1 MNNSLLDRI
10 KFLAQKKGI
19 SLAEIERQ
27 SDLSQRSIYG
37 WKTKYPNSKA
47 LAKVADILDTNLD
60 YLMGRSTN
68 PNPVDKED
76 DPNLFFKISLEEIP
90 EEDREIFKEDLDI
103 LKLYVIEQIKIS
115 KKRHF

>member
-1 MNNSLLDRI
+1 MNNTLLDRI
-10 KFLAQKKGI
+10 KVLAKNKNI
-19 SLAEIERQ
+19 TLAELERQ
-27 SDLSQRSIYG
+27 ANLSKRSIYA
-37 WKTKYPNSKA
+37 WKTKTPSGKTLSKI
-47 LAKVADILDTNLD
+47 ADILDTNLD

-68 PNPVDKED
+68 PKPIDKED

-103 LKLYVIEQIKIS
+103 LKMYVIEQIKIS